1 MEKIIVK
8 FTANPNKLYIIL
20 WEVYNMYKYYYTS
33 STFEL
38 FKGLKDKEK
47 N

>member
-1 MEKIIVK
+1 
-8 FTANPNKLYIIL
+8 
-20 WEVYNMYKYYYTS
+20 MYKYYYTS

-47 N
+47 INKCFEAGYFTVLFIKLNIL